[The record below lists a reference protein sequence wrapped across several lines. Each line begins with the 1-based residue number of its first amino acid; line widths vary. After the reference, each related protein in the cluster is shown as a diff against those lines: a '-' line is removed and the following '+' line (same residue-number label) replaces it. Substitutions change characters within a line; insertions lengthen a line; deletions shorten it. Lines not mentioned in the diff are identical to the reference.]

1 MDFRFKV
8 IVAINL
14 DIDTYF
20 EMGDYRAF
28 RIKSVKIGDLKT
40 LEVIE
45 LSLCEY
51 PDLLSKFDISY
62 GSVVLIKDG
71 RYILFDLR
79 NSEIIDTFYGKSVSD
94 FCSVEINGKPVKK
107 TAYCVG
113 NLVDSNIGIVRF
125 VYKSRTSRIEI
136 KNRSSYTLIKNFKL
150 IRLNSTGGVKV
161 ELLDSAIDFNSS
173 YEIGDYMGFYS
184 NAYKLFDR
192 LIVNISECNGTFIS
206 PSDCSRL
213 ILHGSLLD
221 CLDNIVLN
229 SSIKDVSICV
239 GIKIRNITVTNGVNF
254 NVLKKLLWLYVFTN
268 GTVGREKDSKSVK
281 HKIYTCNSIESL
293 KKVKLGSSTLG
304 NLVNIIELK

>member
-1 MDFRFKV
+1 
-8 IVAINL
+8 
-14 DIDTYF
+14 
-20 EMGDYRAF
+20 
-28 RIKSVKIGDLKT
+28 
-40 LEVIE
+40 
-45 LSLCEY
+45 
-51 PDLLSKFDISY
+51 
-62 GSVVLIKDG
+62 
-71 RYILFDLR
+71 
-79 NSEIIDTFYGKSVSD
+79 
-94 FCSVEINGKPVKK
+94 
-107 TAYCVG
+107 
-113 NLVDSNIGIVRF
+113 
-125 VYKSRTSRIEI
+125 
-136 KNRSSYTLIKNFKL
+136 
-150 IRLNSTGGVKV
+150 
-161 ELLDSAIDFNSS
+161 
-173 YEIGDYMGFYS
+173 MGFYS

-268 GTVGREKDSKSVK
+268 GTVGCEKDSKSVK

>member
-1 MDFRFKV
+1 MDLSYKV

-14 DIDTYF
+14 DLDTAF
-20 EMGDYRAF
+20 KIGEYRAF
-28 RIKSVKIGDLKT
+28 KIKSIKVGDLKT
-40 LEVIE
+40 LDIAEY
-45 LSLCEY
+45 SLCEY
-51 PDLLSKFDISY
+51 PDLLIKFDISCS
-62 GSVVLIKDG
+62 SVVIIKDG
-71 RYILFDLR
+71 KYILFALR
-79 NSEIIDTFYGKSVSD
+79 NSEILDVLYGKSVSD
-94 FCSVEINGKPVKK
+94 FCSIEINGKPVKK
-107 TAYCVG
+107 TAYCIG
-113 NLVDSNIGIVRF
+113 NLVNSNLTGIVRF

-136 KNRSSYTLIKNFKL
+136 QNRSIYNLVKTFKL
-150 IRLNSTGGVKV
+150 TGLNSADKVKV
-161 ELLDSAIDFNSS
+161 EFLDSSVDFSSS
-173 YEIGDYMGFYS
+173 YRIDEYMGFYS
-184 NAYKLFDR
+184 NIYKLFDR

-213 ILHGSLLD
+213 ILHGSILD

-293 KKVKLGSSTLG
+293 KKL
-304 NLVNIIELK
+304 N